1 MSGFFCWVFISD
13 ALGLPLCVSVS
24 VEQGWDRA
32 RCWFSNFPASS
43 RILPVKQ
50 CPICSSVTWRG
61 NSGWHAMG
69 KYLRHV
75 EFPRT
80 STDLY
85 CSYVGKRLVGF
96 CHTRLSVPIYIIS
109 KYLKSKYYLKEN
121 FNCKKF
127 QCYEDLTCEL
137 CLKYIYNLEF
147 TGYI

>member
-1 MSGFFCWVFISD
+1 MYVSGFWVFFCWVFISD

-69 KYLRHV
+69 ENLRHV

-85 CSYVGKRLVGF
+85 CSYVGKRLVGI

-109 KYLKSKYYLKEN
+109 KYLKSKYYLKEKTARN
-121 FNCKKF
+121 SN
-127 QCYEDLTCEL
+127 TMR
-137 CLKYIYNLEF
+137 I
-147 TGYI
+147 